1 MIMIVWRPHIT
12 GSRDHLNLSLQW
24 LVSEGGVVSCTFWS
38 RYVISLEKSTQNT
51 FFLFLYFSRM
61 NWIHK
66 FQMRVFE
73 GGQCW
78 HECQADWRI
87 NTVNLKEI
95 QPPCPAQCLPSNSCS
110 ILFCLFNWAVVVQK
124 RHKMMINL
132 LSGEFKAQRVI
143 SWFPPNNSLSVLKFH
158 MRIAVNEICAPTLFD
173 HRLTILCFRT
183 LKNPS
188 NQVCFLIYVT
198 LDHQLIIMS
207 VLEPI
212 LLFCFRIYVTLQL
225 QIYE

>member
-1 MIMIVWRPHIT
+1 MTAPYNWFSWSFKSLASMARVGRRGGLMYILIKIC
-12 GSRDHLNLSLQW
+12 HLAWKIDTNHL
-24 LVSEGGVVSCTFWS
+24 
-38 RYVISLEKSTQNT
+38 

-87 NTVNLKEI
+87 NIVNLKEI
-95 QPPCPAQCLPSNSCS
+95 QRPCPAQCLPSNSCS

-143 SWFPPNNSLSVLKFH
+143 SWFPPNNSLFRLCLEVSLQD
-158 MRIAVNEICAPTLFD
+158 RSEWDLRANIAW
-173 HRLTILCFRT
+173 
-183 LKNPS
+183 PS
-188 NQVCFLIYVT
+188 
-198 LDHQLIIMS
+198 LDHL
-207 VLEPI
+207 V
-212 LLFCFRIYVTLQL
+212 F
-225 QIYE
+225 

>member
-1 MIMIVWRPHIT
+1 MTAPYNRFSWSFKSLASMARVGRRGGLMYILIKIC
-12 GSRDHLNLSLQW
+12 HLAWKIHTNHL
-24 LVSEGGVVSCTFWS
+24 
-38 RYVISLEKSTQNT
+38 

-95 QPPCPAQCLPSNSCS
+95 QPPCPAHCLPSNSCS
-110 ILFCLFNWAVVVQK
+110 VLFCLFNWAVVVQK

-143 SWFPPNNSLSVLKFH
+143 SWFPPSNFLFRLCLEISLEDCSEWDLRANIVW
-158 MRIAVNEICAPTLFD
+158 
-173 HRLTILCFRT
+173 
-183 LKNPS
+183 PS
-188 NQVCFLIYVT
+188 
-198 LDHQLIIMS
+198 LDHL
-207 VLEPI
+207 V
-212 LLFCFRIYVTLQL
+212 F
-225 QIYE
+225 

>member
-1 MIMIVWRPHIT
+1 MLVSSASEDLLVSLFWNKWKVFLNHFSFENYWDSTRSKTAVPSTSKMIMIVWRPHIT

-24 LVSEGGVVSCTFWS
+24 LVSGGGVVSYTFWS
-38 RYVISLEKSTQNT
+38 RYVISLEKSTKNH

-95 QPPCPAQCLPSNSCS
+95 QPPCPAHCLPSNSCS
-110 ILFCLFNWAVVVQK
+110 ILFSLFNWAVVVQK

-143 SWFPPNNSLSVLKFH
+143 SWFPPSNF
-158 MRIAVNEICAPTLFD
+158 LF
-173 HRLTILCFRT
+173 RLCLEVSHEDRSEWDLRANIVW
-183 LKNPS
+183 PS
-188 NQVCFLIYVT
+188 
-198 LDHQLIIMS
+198 LDHL
-207 VLEPI
+207 V
-212 LLFCFRIYVTLQL
+212 F
-225 QIYE
+225 